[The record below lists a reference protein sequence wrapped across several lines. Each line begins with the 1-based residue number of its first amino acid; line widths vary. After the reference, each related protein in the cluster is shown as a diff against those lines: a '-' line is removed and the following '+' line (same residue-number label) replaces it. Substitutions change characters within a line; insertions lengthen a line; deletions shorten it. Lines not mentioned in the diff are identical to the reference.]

1 MVNVSKKKLKKSV
14 SDKINSRLVNIIA
27 NLETNTSTEGF
38 LNNLLTESEK
48 IVLAKRLSIIFMLYE
63 KISMYRIHVVLNV
76 SKSTVIKVANDIDF
90 GKYENILEIV
100 KKRKNRVTFWTGMEI
115 DLKCGMP
122 PIVGKGRWDFLNQ
135 LDEKYNFNK

>member
-115 DLKCGMP
+115 VLKCGMP